1 MRQAHPDEK
10 ESVIEMIIDAIEI
23 NPKIKFMLGE
33 KNFDLKVRSLATFIY
48 SISYRRKAIH
58 VSNDG
63 HGLLIYMTSNIWKK
77 TWRDIW
83 DYLKMAISAFEWTRI
98 IQILKLEKELEAFKP
113 KDLNY
118 LYVWVLGTRKEFKGG
133 NQAKELREALFLKSS
148 ELGLPIYAE
157 TAFDQNFIVYQRF
170 GFEPYHTQH
179 YPHIPL
185 TIRFLKRENN

>member
-1 MRQAHPDEK
+1 MRLAHPNEK
-10 ESVIEMIIDAIEI
+10 ESVIEMIIDAIDN

-33 KNFDLKVRSLATFIY
+33 RNFDLKVRSLATFIY
-48 SISYRRKAIH
+48 SISNRRKAIH
-58 VSNDG
+58 VSDDG
-63 HGLLIYMTSNIWKK
+63 HGSIIFMTSDIWKK

-83 DYLKMAISAFEWTRI
+83 DYFKMAISAFEWTRM
-98 IQILKLEKELEAFKP
+98 IQILKMEKQLEEYRP

-118 LYVWVLGTRKEFKGG
+118 LYVWVMGTRKHLKGG
-133 NQAKELREALFLKSS
+133 NQARELRDALFLKSS

-170 GFEPYHTQH
+170 GFELYHTQH

>member
-1 MRQAHPDEK
+1 MRLAHTNEK

-23 NPKIKFMLGE
+23 NPKIKYLLGE
-33 KNFDLKVRSLATFIY
+33 KNFDVKVRSLATFIY
-48 SISYRRKAIH
+48 SISKRRQAIH
-58 VSNDG
+58 VSEDG
-63 HGLLIYMTSNIWKK
+63 HGLLIYMNSNLWKK
-77 TWRDIW
+77 TWSDLW
-83 DYLKMAISAFEWTRI
+83 DYIKMVTTTFEWKRMW
-98 IQILKLEKELEAFKP
+98 QILKMEKELEAFRP

-118 LYVWVLGTRKEFKGG
+118 LYVWVLGTRKQFKGG
-133 NQAKELREALFLKSS
+133 NQARELRDALFLKSS

-170 GFEPYHTQH
+170 GFELYHRQH